1 VDQKQKIDILESQ
14 VDRIQHLIERAD
26 TKASILLAFLGVVL
40 TISINNGS
48 FIHFLTTV
56 FLQRSNR
63 PSLLL
68 LILVSL
74 TFFSFLASFIF
85 VVLTLRARLLL
96 DQTGLTQSD
105 FFYGKISKFEK
116 FDVFQEAFQASLLD
130 SESHYLKE
138 ILINSK
144 ICDLKYKYF
153 NYSLLSLI
161 IGIMFLLCTSISI
174 LL

>member
-1 VDQKQKIDILESQ
+1 MEQKQKIDILESQ

-26 TKASILLAFLGVVL
+26 TKASILLAFLGIVL

-48 FIHFLTTV
+48 FVHFLTTV
-56 FLQRSNR
+56 FLQRSNC
-63 PSLLL
+63 PSPLL
-68 LILVSL
+68 LILAVL
-74 TFFSFLASFIF
+74 TFISFLASFIF
-85 VVLTLRARLLL
+85 VLLTLRPRLHL
-96 DQTGLTQSD
+96 DQTGLAQSD
-105 FFYGKISKFEK
+105 FFFGKISTFKE
-116 FDVFQEAFQASLLD
+116 FDVFQKAFQASLLD